1 VPNKTNT
8 ADRYVP
14 ADFFVMQQRRS
25 EMKAEGLD
33 YSRPEFKTM
42 FANYGLTA
50 VAALG
55 LEKLIMLLIAA
66 IDNIGK
72 GDLPKEMLDEY
83 LQQHSK
89 RSLGV
94 LIRELEKKIIL
105 SSDLKTDLQRALI
118 DRNMIIHHF
127 FVHEYETMLLDEGPS
142 RLSNQLRSIRDS
154 FVAVQSKI
162 DDLLGLVSWDL
173 NRTRSEMNPEIRKLL
188 KEK

>member
-1 VPNKTNT
+1 
-8 ADRYVP
+8 
-14 ADFFVMQQRRS
+14 
-25 EMKAEGLD
+25 MKAEGLD

-66 IDNIGK
+66 IDNIGR
-72 GDLPKEMLDEY
+72 GDLPKEMLHKY
-83 LQQHSK
+83 LQQHRK
-89 RSLGV
+89 KPLGV
-94 LIRELEKKIIL
+94 LVKELEKRVIL
-105 SSDLKTDLQRALI
+105 SPDLKTDLQRALS

-127 FVHEYETMLLDEGPS
+127 FIDKYETMLLDEGPS
-142 RLSNQLRSIRDS
+142 RLSNQLRPIRDS

-162 DDLLGLVSWDL
+162 DDLLGLVSGEL

-188 KEK
+188 IEK